1 MGFFSTVPR
10 DAGERLKK
18 AVGAAAAADRNFP
31 GKNFDFL
38 TSIQADEVVLA
49 ISETAPAGTIIPTG
63 SGGPAQ
69 STRTGTSSVAISA
82 AAPGF
87 SIPRLGTWS
96 CTALTVVLS
105 AGMFF
110 GL

>member
-18 AVGAAAAADRNFP
+18 AVGVAAAADRNFP
-31 GKNFDFL
+31 GKDTISITL
-38 TSIQADEVVLA
+38 TRADKGALA

-69 STRTGTSSVAISA
+69 ATRTGTTSVDISG

-87 SIPRLGTWS
+87 SIPSLGLWS
-96 CTALTVVLS
+96 CTALTILLS
-105 AGMFF
+105 VGIIF